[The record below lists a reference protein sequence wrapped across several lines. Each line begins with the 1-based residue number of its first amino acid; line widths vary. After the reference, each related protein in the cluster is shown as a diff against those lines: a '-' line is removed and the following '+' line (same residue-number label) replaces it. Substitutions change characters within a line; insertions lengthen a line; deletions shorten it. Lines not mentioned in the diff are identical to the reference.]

1 MVDMFLYSPLEVPVG
16 GLLENPFL
24 KDIKKC
30 DVYEI
35 SNLCMEYCVMWYLK
49 NIWMAVLKPKRSNT
63 PKSTFSQNM
72 ALFLRYLFPYVSN
85 QVYAPGVLTK
95 NVMHEKSWHEYFMH
109 ENNISM
115 HENAIS
121 LHGNEI

>member
-35 SNLCMEYCVMWYLK
+35 SNLCMEYMCDVIFEKYL
-49 NIWMAVLKPKRSNT
+49 NGGL
-63 PKSTFSQNM
+63 
-72 ALFLRYLFPYVSN
+72 
-85 QVYAPGVLTK
+85 
-95 NVMHEKSWHEYFMH
+95 
-109 ENNISM
+109 
-115 HENAIS
+115 
-121 LHGNEI
+121 